1 MDTLQEVYFNRLTN
15 KVNVRGY
22 FQFYKWFNTNISGL
36 VYQLIPFR
44 TKFDGINYV
53 IEPHMLERAKVDY
66 RFEDMYVRYADNNS
80 PLKNNGAI
88 ALQQFRGLLR
98 RY

>member
-1 MDTLQEVYFNRLTN
+1 
-15 KVNVRGY
+15 
-22 FQFYKWFNTNISGL
+22 
-36 VYQLIPFR
+36 
-44 TKFDGINYV
+44 
-53 IEPHMLERAKVDY
+53 MLERAKVDY